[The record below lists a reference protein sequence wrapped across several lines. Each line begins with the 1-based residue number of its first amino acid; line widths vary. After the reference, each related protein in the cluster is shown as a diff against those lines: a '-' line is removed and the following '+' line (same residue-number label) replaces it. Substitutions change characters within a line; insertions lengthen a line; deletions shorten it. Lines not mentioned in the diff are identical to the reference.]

1 MRTDKIIRFF
11 IGAFVVG
18 SLLGLVGGLV
28 FGGPSSAE
36 TAKRGDT
43 DATAPEAEP
52 AEAQPMTPE
61 KARAIGA
68 NELGMIMVLEYHKIG
83 RPSTE
88 WTRTPEDFRADIAL
102 LWDEGYY
109 PINLR
114 DLATGNIEV
123 PAGKTPVVL
132 TFDDSSPG
140 QYRLL
145 DEGSIDPDSA
155 VGIMQ
160 AAVRAGRWVS
170 RASFYVLLDVRP
182 SDHVL
187 FGQPDY
193 QTEKVRNL
201 VSWGYEIGSHTVT
214 HLNLKEASRDESVK
228 QLAVSQATI
237 EKMVGS
243 GYSVDTMSVPFGA
256 YPEDDAILAS
266 GTHEDVTYRYL
277 AALEVTGGSSPSP
290 YSTEF
295 EALHIP
301 RIVVDGASLRAA
313 VQRFKDNP
321 RLRYVSD
328 GDPSAVSFPAEV
340 PDELGTAL
348 ADLGR
353 PTITY

>member
-11 IGAFVVG
+11 VGAFVVG
-18 SLLGLVGGLV
+18 SLLGLIGGLI
-28 FGGPSSAE
+28 FGGPS
-36 TAKRGDT
+36 TAKTADSGDT
-43 DATAPEAEP
+43 ESTQP
-52 AEAQPMTPE
+52 AADPVAAQPMTPE

-68 NELGMIMVLEYHKIG
+68 NELGMVMVLEYHKIG

-88 WTRTPEDFRADIAL
+88 WTRTPEDFRADLAL

-145 DEGSIDPDSA
+145 EDGTIDPDSA

-160 AAVRAGRWVS
+160 AAARAGRWVS
-170 RASFYVLLDVRP
+170 RASFYVLLEVRP
-182 SDHVL
+182 ADHLL
-187 FGQPDY
+187 FGQPDS
-193 QTEKVRNL
+193 QSEKLRNL

-214 HLNLKEASRDESVK
+214 HLNLQEASHDESVK
-228 QLAVSQATI
+228 QLAVSKSTI
-237 EKMVGS
+237 EKIVGS

-256 YPEDDAILAS
+256 YPEDDSILAG
-266 GTHEDVTYRYL
+266 GTHEDLTYRYL
-277 AALEVTGGSSPSP
+277 AAVEVTGGSTPSP

-295 EALHIP
+295 SALHIP
-301 RIVVDGASLRAA
+301 RIVVDGGSIGAA

-321 RLRYVSD
+321 KVRYVSD

-340 PDELGTAL
+340 PDELGAAL

-353 PTITY
+353 PIITY